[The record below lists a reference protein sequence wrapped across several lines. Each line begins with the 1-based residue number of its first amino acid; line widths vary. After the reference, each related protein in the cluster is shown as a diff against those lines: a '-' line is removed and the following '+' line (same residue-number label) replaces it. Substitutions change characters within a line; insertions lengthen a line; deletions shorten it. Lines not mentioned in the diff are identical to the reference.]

1 MTDYIQVSTTT
12 EKEADAD
19 KIAVDI
25 LEKRLAACVQIIGP
39 IKSAY
44 WWKGR
49 IVREKEWLCMMKTRK
64 ALYGTLEKAIKDIHP
79 YEEPE
84 IIALPITA
92 GSEGY
97 LRWLDKEVG

>member
-12 EKEADAD
+12 GKEADAE
-19 KIAVDI
+19 KIAGDI

-64 ALYGTLEKAIKDIHP
+64 ALYGALEKAIKGIHP

-84 IIALPITA
+84 ILALPITA

-97 LRWLDKEVG
+97 LGWLDKEVG